1 MSDNFG
7 EDDYGVEDFVAK
19 ATPPQ
24 DQKKTQGKMSSPR
37 EKPQQIIKEMD
48 DEYGLEI
55 QKDFGSKDGA
65 LYSKHAKG

>member
-37 EKPQQIIKEMD
+37 EKPQQIIKESED
-48 DEYGLEI
+48 DYGLEV
-55 QKDFGSKDGA
+55 
-65 LYSKHAKG
+65 